1 MDENFFFNVQYF
13 LKGTVD
19 VIISDPIHLKIS
31 TPSSDQGF
39 GRYRHFSVTEIHK
52 LLLYRI
58 HN

>member
-19 VIISDPIHLKIS
+19 VIISDPIHLKRS
-31 TPSSDQGF
+31 TPSSDQEF

-52 LLLYRI
+52 LLL
-58 HN
+58 

>member
-31 TPSSDQGF
+31 TPSSDQEF

-52 LLLYRI
+52 LLL
-58 HN
+58 